1 MTSTNKTIQHARHW
15 INGEWVDS
23 GIKKESI
30 NPSTGEVIGSYV
42 EGGKTEAEM
51 AIKAAHDTFTNTDW
65 RTNRELRFN
74 VLQEMVQAF
83 DARQDELATILATE
97 NGKILGEANFEIS
110 LVKPNLNFAASTIYT
125 TYGRA
130 AEWSAGKFSV
140 VLKEPVGVAGISVP
154 WNSPVALLI
163 RSLAPAL
170 AAGCT
175 TVLKMPGQTA
185 LTNATIADI
194 LASIKSLPKGV
205 INMVTGE
212 RELLETIVTHPHVPT
227 ISFTGSTSTGRA
239 LQEEGAKQLKR
250 FGLELGGKTPLI
262 VFNDADI
269 DALIP
274 KAEKA
279 LTVFAGQ
286 FCMTGSRI
294 LVQSDVAEQVRQKL
308 VERLANVKVGNALDP
323 ESDMGALIDMN
334 SVNRVDGMV
343 EDAIAK
349 GAKVLL
355 RGGKFTDG
363 ELAKGAFYQP
373 CLLEVDDNQ
382 ADIVQSEVFGPV
394 LTLQVFDTEAEAIEL
409 ANGTQYGLAA
419 SIWTRDVDR
428 PLRIARAIEAGTIW
442 INDWVVMRDEFEEG
456 GYKQSGS
463 GRLRGMASIEDFIEY
478 KHIVMQPGVAGT
490 SAD

>member
-1 MTSTNKTIQHARHW
+1 MTTANHQPITHACHW
-15 INGEWVDS
+15 INGEWVDTGS
-23 GIKKESI
+23 KKNSI
-30 NPSTGEVIGSYV
+30 NPSTGDVIGSYV
-42 EGGKTEAEM
+42 EGGKTEAEL
-51 AIKAAHDTFTNTDW
+51 AIKAAHEAFINTDW
-65 RTNRELRFN
+65 RSNRELRFD

-83 DARQDELATILATE
+83 ETRQNELGTLLATE
-97 NGKILGEANFEIS
+97 NGKILGEAFFELS
-110 LVKPNLNFAASTIYT
+110 LIKPNLNFAASTIYS

-130 AEWSAGKFSV
+130 TEWSAGKFSM

-154 WNSPVALLI
+154 WNSPAALLI

-185 LTNATIADI
+185 LTNALIAQI
-194 LASIKSLPKGV
+194 LASVKSLPKGV
-205 INMVTGE
+205 INMVIGE
-212 RELLETIVTHPHVPT
+212 RELLETLVAHPDVPT
-227 ISFTGSTSTGRA
+227 ISFTGSTSTGQA
-239 LQEEGAKQLKR
+239 IQAAGAKQLKR

-262 VFNDADI
+262 VFDDADI
-269 DALIP
+269 DAFIP

-294 LVQSDVAEQVRQKL
+294 LVQRGIADEVRQKL

-323 ESDMGALIDMN
+323 ASDMGALVDKD
-334 SVNRVDGMV
+334 SVDRVDNMV
-343 EDAIAK
+343 ENAIAK

-355 RGGKFTDG
+355 RGGKFTEG
-363 ELAKGAFYQP
+363 ELVKGAFYQP
-373 CLLEVDDNQ
+373 CLLEVVDNQ
-382 ADIVQSEVFGPV
+382 AEIVQSEVFGPV
-394 LTLQVFDTEAEAIEL
+394 LTLQVFDSEAEAIAL

-478 KHIVMQPGVAGT
+478 KHIVLQPGVT
-490 SAD
+490 NQ